1 MRHQP
6 PPPSAQTP
14 SSAGS
19 RPHRHKQPHGGII
32 APLERRIKLESTAPA
47 TRNKRGVVKADAMF
61 FSVYSW
67 EVLKTRVLATL
78 VAVSACGG
86 FDAVSSKVQDFSRKH
101 AESTTPVTRNRVQH
115 GTEDVLPK
123 VVVGHDMM

>member
-1 MRHQP
+1 MILEYC
-6 PPPSAQTP
+6 
-14 SSAGS
+14 
-19 RPHRHKQPHGGII
+19 RPAYVIHPHGGII

-47 TRNKRGVVKADAMF
+47 TRNKLGVVKVDAMF

-86 FDAVSSKVQDFSRKH
+86 FDAVSSKVQVSVGNIQK
-101 AESTTPVTRNRVQH
+101 
-115 GTEDVLPK
+115 LPRLSHETGFNMGLRMYCQK
-123 VVVGHDMM
+123 SSWDMT

>member
-47 TRNKRGVVKADAMF
+47 TRNKRGVVKVDAMF

-86 FDAVSSKVQDFSRKH
+86 FDAVSSKVQVS
-101 AESTTPVTRNRVQH
+101 VGNIQ
-115 GTEDVLPK
+115 K
-123 VVVGHDMM
+123 VPRLSHETGFNMGLRMYCQKSSWDMT